1 MKKLILTFL
10 ILLMIIPCSVEAKS
24 GCCSYHG
31 GVAGCNSSGRQI
43 CNDGTLS
50 PTCTCTPVVQ
60 YVYGCTDQNAKNYN
74 SQATKNDGNC
84 TYYIYGCTDPE
95 AKNYNPS
102 ADKNDNN
109 CTYYIKG
116 CTDQNAKNYNSN
128 AEKDDGSCVQKV
140 LGCTD
145 KTATNYNETAN
156 VDDQSCKYKET
167 KSVSNE
173 IRDSEKDNANV
184 QNQNPSDVGAGI
196 LGIGTLGTAGYFLIK
211 KFKK

>member
-24 GCCSYHG
+24 GCCSHHG

-60 YVYGCTDQNAKNYN
+60 YVYGCTDQN
-74 SQATKNDGNC
+74 
-84 TYYIYGCTDPE
+84 